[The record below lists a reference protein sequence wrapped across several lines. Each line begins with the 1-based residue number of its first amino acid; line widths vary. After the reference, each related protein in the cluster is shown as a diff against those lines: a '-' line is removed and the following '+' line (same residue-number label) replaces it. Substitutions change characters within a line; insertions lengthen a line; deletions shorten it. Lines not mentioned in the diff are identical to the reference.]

1 MNVSPL
7 RMVKPRDQEY
17 DNSPFELSDS
27 CHPRKRSRTLKI
39 DEGQSSSRRSRVEN
53 PLPALVLPSKEIST
67 TLSLYDES
75 WIANNKIL
83 VESSAKNYAASGE
96 RTRFLKEAFQL
107 QQRERATEIL
117 ISSIQD
123 DVLRRNG
130 DGPENQELSTG
141 LSLFDQSWITN
152 NPALAEA
159 SLQIYSASKNITKL
173 SKQEMEEELKQ
184 REVVARISLMKH
196 YTTKDEDEEKKL
208 GLSTKLALA
217 YPHPFK
223 ITKTLTR
230 SDLYNLC
237 RLLIGES
244 LIHNYVFPSWSAKD
258 VNKVRRK
265 VGLKVD
271 VWDENTNS
279 QHTLVLKL
287 WGKWKGYVFIGRWR
301 PDFVVRRGLSV
312 GDKIGLYWDQ
322 SNKRFTFTVL
332 QRAAAT
338 AI

>member
-1 MNVSPL
+1 
-7 RMVKPRDQEY
+7 MVKPRDQEY

-53 PLPALVLPSKEIST
+53 PLPALVLPSKEIFT

-96 RTRFLKEAFQL
+96 RTR
-107 QQRERATEIL
+107 
-117 ISSIQD
+117 
-123 DVLRRNG
+123 RNG
-130 DGPENQELSTG
+130 DGPENQEVLTG
-141 LSLFDQSWITN
+141 FSLFDQSWITN

-173 SKQEMEEELKQ
+173 SKQEIEEELKQ

-217 YPHPFK
+217 YPHPLK

-230 SDLYNLC
+230 SDLNNLC

-244 LIHNYVFPSWSAKD
+244 QIHNYVFPSWSAED

-301 PDFVVRRGLSV
+301 PDFVVKRGLSV
-312 GDKIGLYWDQ
+312 GDKIGLY
-322 SNKRFTFTVL
+322 
-332 QRAAAT
+332 
-338 AI
+338 